1 MNKSTIKTIFYIII
15 GIALIIGA
23 GMLESGRIEQLGM

>member
-1 MNKSTIKTIFYIII
+1 MNKSTIKTIAYIILGVAVFI
-15 GIALIIGA
+15 GV

>member
-1 MNKSTIKTIFYIII
+1 MNNKTLKTILYIIA
-15 GIALIIGA
+15 GIALIIGV